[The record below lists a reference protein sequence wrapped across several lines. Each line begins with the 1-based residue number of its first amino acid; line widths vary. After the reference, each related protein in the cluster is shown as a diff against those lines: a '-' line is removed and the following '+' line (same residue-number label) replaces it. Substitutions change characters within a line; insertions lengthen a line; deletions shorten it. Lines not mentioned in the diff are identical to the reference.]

1 MKVKFLLLK
10 QKFNENDLLSAE
22 LAELICDSSANLNIG
37 TVVCDMADGEKIYV
51 AEEGGICGRPLMV
64 LYANDEI
71 YGSAAYAALQELQN
85 RGIIE
90 IL

>member
-1 MKVKFLLLK
+1 MERKFLLLK
-10 QKFNENDLLSAE
+10 RSFNENDLLSAE
-22 LAELICDSSANLNIG
+22 LAELICDNSANLNIS

-51 AEEGGICGRPLMV
+51 AEEGGIHDCPLLM

-71 YGSAAYAALQELQN
+71 YGCAAYAALQELQN